1 MEIMGQQK
9 QCVLSN
15 KMTPTQIEQTIKLA
29 KNKVESRL
37 YSIGFANV

>member
-1 MEIMGQQK
+1 MGQQK

>member
-1 MEIMGQQK
+1 MRVIK
-9 QCVLSN
+9 Q

-29 KNKVESRL
+29 KNKVKSRP